1 MSKFSFVYFSWGWT
15 KLSRLDL
22 SIMTPLFVDEIYWAC
37 LKGPVKMEEPAH
49 NGTYRVLQ
57 IKWLQC
63 LTDHFFRNKR
73 ILKVILDWKHIL
85 ASLLRVRNELF
96 SFTKHPVGGTYIQ
109 KNLLDSQGIETLL
122 GLSCW
127 IMNFRRSVLWMWW
140 LNHSVEI

>member
-1 MSKFSFVYFSWGWT
+1 MSNFSFAYFSWGWT

-63 LTDHFFRNKR
+63 PTDHFFRNKM
-73 ILKVILDWKHIL
+73 ILKVILAWKHIL
-85 ASLLRVRNELF
+85 ASLLRVRNEFF
-96 SFTKHPVGGTYIQ
+96 SFTKHPVGLWRDIHTEESIGFPRDWDTSGT
-109 KNLLDSQGIETLL
+109 L
-122 GLSCW
+122 
-127 IMNFRRSVLWMWW
+127 M
-140 LNHSVEI
+140 LNNEFPA